1 MPGIVAAV
9 DGFHIAI
16 HGPPILDELYPGN
29 LYINRKGYHSLNVL
43 VAGSADLKIVF
54 ADAKYPGSVHDS
66 AVWQTS
72 SLKIHIQ
79 NVYTNS
85 NSKFWLL
92 GDSGYP
98 IEPWLLTPLPQ
109 CPENSKESRYNAAHK
124 GARNVIERLFGVLK
138 SRFRCLLRHRTL
150 HYKPDVAGNIFYAVS
165 ILHNICIENNVQ
177 LDDEINEDDDNIDG
191 MLLI

>member
-1 MPGIVAAV
+1 MFIPIQTASFGYWEIAV
-9 DGFHIAI
+9 TQ
-16 HGPPILDELYPGN
+16 LN
-29 LYINRKGYHSLNVL
+29 L
-43 VAGSADLKIVF
+43 
-54 ADAKYPGSVHDS
+54 
-66 AVWQTS
+66 
-72 SLKIHIQ
+72 
-79 NVYTNS
+79 
-85 NSKFWLL
+85 
-92 GDSGYP
+92 
-98 IEPWLLTPLPQ
+98 WLLTPLPQ

-138 SRFRCLLRHRTL
+138 SRFRCLLRHRTH